1 VNLWIVLV
9 ALSLL
14 ALAFGIR
21 PIFRHSHKL
30 TPLLAGVIIFIVA
43 SSASLYYYIG
53 NPGVPSGAGTMPDI
67 DAMVTSLAIRLEE
80 NPDDVKGWK
89 MLGRSYKTM
98 KRFDEAVAAFE
109 RAMEIEG
116 AQNAQTLVELALAHV
131 DGDGGTVSAY
141 AEALLESA
149 LALDPNDPNALFYSG
164 FAAARRGDTDLAAD
178 RWEMLSGLN
187 APSEIQDL
195 LQEKIA
201 EWRGEPAPAA
211 AQPIEQSGSVV
222 QVTVSL
228 STAARATLS
237 GDATVY
243 VIARDPAQPGPPIAV
258 ARRRL
263 SEMPMVVELS
273 DRDAMIPGR
282 SLSGFSQFE
291 LLARVSTSGNPIAQS
306 GDWFGASMF
315 RSGDDKAVDL
325 VIDQQ
330 TP

>member
-1 VNLWIVLV
+1 MILWI
-9 ALSLL
+9 ALGALCLL
-14 ALAFGIR
+14 ALAFGVW
-21 PIFRHSHKL
+21 PIFHHSRRL
-30 TPLLAGVIIFIVA
+30 TPLLAGVIIFVVA
-43 SSASLYYYIG
+43 SSTSLYYTIG

-67 DAMVTSLAIRLEE
+67 DAMVASLAARLEE
-80 NPDDVKGWK
+80 NPDDVNGWK

-98 KRFDEAVAAFE
+98 QNFDAAVAAFE

-116 AQNAQTLVELALAHV
+116 GQNAQTLVELALALV
-131 DGDGGTVSAY
+131 DREGGTVSAH

-164 FAAARRGDTDLAAD
+164 FAAARRSDTDLAAD

-187 APSEIQDL
+187 APPEIQEV
-195 LQEKIA
+195 LQQKIA
-201 EWRGEPAPAA
+201 EWRGEPAPVVT
-211 AQPIEQSGSVV
+211 QPIEQLEFVV
-222 QVTVSL
+222 RVNVSL
-228 STAARATLS
+228 SAAARAAIS

-243 VIARDPAQPGPPIAV
+243 VIARDPVQPGPPIAV

-263 SEMPMVVELS
+263 SELPMVVELS

>member
-1 VNLWIVLV
+1 MNLWIVLA
-9 ALSLL
+9 ALSLI
-14 ALAFGIR
+14 ALAFGVR

-30 TPLLAGVIIFIVA
+30 TPLLAGVIIFMVA

-67 DAMVTSLAIRLEE
+67 DAMVTSLTIRLKE
-80 NPDDVKGWK
+80 NPDDVNGWK

-98 KRFDEAVAAFE
+98 KRFDEAITAFE

-149 LALDPNDPNALFYSG
+149 LALDPNDQNALFYSG
-164 FAAARRGDTDLAAD
+164 FAAARRGDTDLATD

-187 APSEIQDL
+187 PPPEIQEL
-195 LQEKIA
+195 LQQKIA
-201 EWRGEPAPAA
+201 EWRGEPAQAV

-222 QVTVSL
+222 QVNVSL
-228 STAARATLS
+228 SAAARATITD
-237 GDATVY
+237 DATVY
-243 VIARDPAQPGPPIAV
+243 VIARDPAHPGPPIAV

-263 SEMPMVVELS
+263 SELPMVVELS

-282 SLSGFSQFE
+282 SLSGFSEFE
-291 LLARVSTSGNPIAQS
+291 LLARVSISGSPIAQP
-306 GDWFGASMF
+306 GDWFGVLTF
-315 RSGDDKAVDL
+315 RNGDDKAVDL